1 MKPTR
6 RGFLTAA
13 LMAPIAAAV
22 SKWHTPKPLNEWK
35 TVEPIFEWTPEIRP
49 LYKEEFTEF
58 LEEVYHQK
66 PTPFEVPFRET
77 WTSAREPRPLF
88 WREKILKEY
97 PNRPS
102 DLMTILGKLR
112 KP

>member
-22 SKWHTPKPLNEWK
+22 SKWHTPKP
-35 TVEPIFEWTPEIRP
+35 EPTFEWTPEIRP
-49 LYKEEFTEF
+49 LNKEEFTEF
-58 LEEVYHQK
+58 LEDVYHQK
-66 PTPFEVPFRET
+66 PTLNMRQTDAFQG
-77 WTSAREPRPLF
+77 RPLF
-88 WREKILKEY
+88 WREKVLKEY

-102 DLMTILGKLR
+102 ELMTILGKLR